1 MRSIL
6 AVSLLCPATSLI
18 SPSSRLLPKGVG
30 QTKIHHQHYG
40 ININSFARVT
50 KGQSPC
56 AVGSSSSIISP
67 SSSSTAHFMSDIKI
81 KTSELDED
89 EEVSGIY
96 EDIDGL
102 SRANFISLNESVLPL
117 DNETKE
123 IADKLGE
130 NLVSEIIN
138 KEEPLTISLE
148 TEKASTVEEID
159 KPVATGM
166 EARRSPGVR
175 KIIKFAV
182 PAIGVWLCG
191 PILSLIDTS
200 AVGLLAGTKQQA
212 GLNPAVAVCDYSA
225 LLMAFLYTGTTNMV
239 ATAQEEE
246 VNSVTKP
253 NTAKTLISVL
263 QLSGYV
269 GLLLCIA
276 LLLTSK
282 HAILGIM
289 GSEVVDPEV
298 FAAALKYVN
307 IRALGMP
314 AAAIIG
320 SSQAACLG
328 MQDIKSP
335 LYVLAAAAVINF
347 FGDAIFVGSK
357 LSWLGGAA
365 GAAWATVFSQYAA
378 LFFFIKWLT
387 VKKTLT
393 VNRVDSSSEEFP
405 PELQSGSATDAAK
418 RVKVTEK
425 ILKITSS
432 SEAAFDSKREKLKS
446 SLKKLHKSIQKGDEE
461 KKSTFMSSLSTR
473 LGRMRK
479 KNKNKPS
486 NSEKAF
492 STRGFLEGRFRG
504 RYLLKLP
511 TKAAVDDFK
520 PYVVPV
526 TMTSVGRV
534 SAYVAMAHV
543 VASSLG
549 TLSMAAQQIITSLF
563 YCLTPVADSLS
574 LTAQSFVPSIYE
586 KRGTPE
592 GADVLWNTTKDFI
605 KAGGIFGL
613 FIATIVSCIPL
624 LGGFF
629 TSDLRVTSL
638 VNSVVPTLAA
648 IFTTHGVVCATE
660 GALLGQKDLSFLGKA
675 YACYFFAVPY
685 LMLRVKNAAI
695 AGKQVS
701 VASLWKVFLG
711 YNIFRMCFWV
721 ARTKMLANRSKRLA
735 IVPTQTGKSD

>member
-225 LLMAFLYTGTTNMV
+225 LLMV
-239 ATAQEEE
+239 
-246 VNSVTKP
+246 
-253 NTAKTLISVL
+253 
-263 QLSGYV
+263 
-269 GLLLCIA
+269 
-276 LLLTSK
+276 
-282 HAILGIM
+282 
-289 GSEVVDPEV
+289 
-298 FAAALKYVN
+298 
-307 IRALGMP
+307 R
-314 AAAIIG
+314 II
-320 SSQAACLG
+320 
-328 MQDIKSP
+328 
-335 LYVLAAAAVINF
+335 
-347 FGDAIFVGSK
+347 
-357 LSWLGGAA
+357 
-365 GAAWATVFSQYAA
+365 
-378 LFFFIKWLT
+378 
-387 VKKTLT
+387 
-393 VNRVDSSSEEFP
+393 
-405 PELQSGSATDAAK
+405 
-418 RVKVTEK
+418 
-425 ILKITSS
+425 
-432 SEAAFDSKREKLKS
+432 
-446 SLKKLHKSIQKGDEE
+446 
-461 KKSTFMSSLSTR
+461 
-473 LGRMRK
+473 
-479 KNKNKPS
+479 
-486 NSEKAF
+486 
-492 STRGFLEGRFRG
+492 
-504 RYLLKLP
+504 
-511 TKAAVDDFK
+511 
-520 PYVVPV
+520 
-526 TMTSVGRV
+526 
-534 SAYVAMAHV
+534 
-543 VASSLG
+543 
-549 TLSMAAQQIITSLF
+549 
-563 YCLTPVADSLS
+563 
-574 LTAQSFVPSIYE
+574 
-586 KRGTPE
+586 
-592 GADVLWNTTKDFI
+592 
-605 KAGGIFGL
+605 
-613 FIATIVSCIPL
+613 
-624 LGGFF
+624 
-629 TSDLRVTSL
+629 
-638 VNSVVPTLAA
+638 
-648 IFTTHGVVCATE
+648 
-660 GALLGQKDLSFLGKA
+660 
-675 YACYFFAVPY
+675 
-685 LMLRVKNAAI
+685 
-695 AGKQVS
+695 
-701 VASLWKVFLG
+701 
-711 YNIFRMCFWV
+711 
-721 ARTKMLANRSKRLA
+721 
-735 IVPTQTGKSD
+735 